1 MNSVQ
6 RFALDHPVGIGLLF
20 AICAGWFGYSA
31 FRGGVSYARLVAAT
45 AQEASEAL
53 GG

>member
-6 RFALDHPVGIGLLF
+6 RFALDHPVAIGLLF
-20 AICAGWFGYSA
+20 AVCAGWGAYSA
-31 FRGGVSYARLVAAT
+31 FRGGIAYARLVAVT
-45 AQEASEAL
+45 AHEASEAL